1 MFTTISGL
9 PQLTLPKTQQ
19 NTNNKDVLEE
29 YPELKDTLEHV
40 KSTIQTMLC
49 NKEADVLKKNMNLSS
64 KKSLDD
70 LYNNYFEYDNPI
82 HRTMIGDTLAKSGA
96 SLAFLDYLNI
106 LTSDGNDYPMEGYKY
121 QCLEILRGVCWNY
134 TDTSWLLC
142 EEFGRVGI
150 LPIMMKDL
158 KKFQSTFKTN
168 SKQNFIAISAMSV
181 LHNCARHSNNM
192 KYYREMNAYQTVA
205 WYAKNTDEKDAL
217 GPLSIMTLAYIVD
230 EKNNDIIAA
239 DDTIIKTILKLLF
252 VAAQSKE
259 RRCDGFSA
267 EELTEGLTKLAS
279 NADNSVVIVRNGI
292 LKSIS
297 ILLRSGNQTEKTAA
311 ANAIWVLAFTDQNKD
326 VIKAEKEIID
336 TLKSMATS
344 KESRK
349 LAKSAVG
356 ALWVLKL
363 SKKQSF
369 SLSSLAKPKKK
380 SKTKVETEKEIAL
393 NEQSLDNLHTDFA
406 YNDSDNEGD
415 EGKNRPTDDMASHV
429 MISYQWDCQKL
440 IVKVKDKL
448 ESTGYKVWID
458 LDEMGG
464 STLQSMAE
472 AVEKA
477 SVILMC
483 ISQKYKDSVNC
494 RTEAEYAY
502 KLTKPVIPLLVE
514 QNFKPDGWLGAIVG
528 AKYYLDFSNLMLFEK
543 TISNLLR
550 EMTQT
555 GIRKR
560 TSKTALLDTVRQPA
574 KTAQDPQ
581 KLIKNWTKVDAS
593 NWAKENGLKKLNCQ
607 HLDGNALMFLRRIKH
622 EAPEFFYRYVTEQ
635 LGLKNIQDLM
645 NFTNALNDMV

>member
-1 MFTTISGL
+1 MGNAATASKVPMPSDDVKSTSLEKKAGL

-279 NADNSVVIVRNGI
+279 NADNY
-292 LKSIS
+292 
-297 ILLRSGNQTEKTAA
+297 
-311 ANAIWVLAFTDQNKD
+311 WPAFFNFK
-326 VIKAEKEIID
+326 I
-336 TLKSMATS
+336 
-344 KESRK
+344 
-349 LAKSAVG
+349 
-356 ALWVLKL
+356 
-363 SKKQSF
+363 F
-369 SLSSLAKPKKK
+369 SSL
-380 SKTKVETEKEIAL
+380 KT
-393 NEQSLDNLHTDFA
+393 
-406 YNDSDNEGD
+406 
-415 EGKNRPTDDMASHV
+415 
-429 MISYQWDCQKL
+429 C
-440 IVKVKDKL
+440 
-448 ESTGYKVWID
+448 
-458 LDEMGG
+458 
-464 STLQSMAE
+464 
-472 AVEKA
+472 
-477 SVILMC
+477 
-483 ISQKYKDSVNC
+483 KYS
-494 RTEAEYAY
+494 
-502 KLTKPVIPLLVE
+502 
-514 QNFKPDGWLGAIVG
+514 
-528 AKYYLDFSNLMLFEK
+528 
-543 TISNLLR
+543 
-550 EMTQT
+550 
-555 GIRKR
+555 
-560 TSKTALLDTVRQPA
+560 
-574 KTAQDPQ
+574 
-581 KLIKNWTKVDAS
+581 
-593 NWAKENGLKKLNCQ
+593 
-607 HLDGNALMFLRRIKH
+607 
-622 EAPEFFYRYVTEQ
+622 
-635 LGLKNIQDLM
+635 
-645 NFTNALNDMV
+645 